1 MNKYIPLITA
11 LLMAISGPATAQSG
25 QEAEKI
31 MQVMKEVQAFYSA
44 RPQSFNI
51 YYTYS
56 NEHTP
61 GKVLDSLNGKMELS
75 GESYRYVL
83 GNTETI
89 HNKRYTVVLFKED
102 KLMYVAVSDSSQKQ
116 ANPLLPVK
124 ESLERT
130 GVSGCEI
137 THKGSQ
143 KLAQISFKE
152 GVPYK
157 YMELTLDTLSQRL
170 LSMRYI
176 VKTALLM
183 DAQDTAPGSE
193 YDEYAIVRAVLNNYK
208 QLPADARRFD
218 EQQFF
223 SREGNELKVTPAY
236 KEYKIFIGSP
246 NL

>member
-1 MNKYIPLITA
+1 
-11 LLMAISGPATAQSG
+11 MAISRPVAAQSR
-25 QEAEKI
+25 QDAEKV

-61 GKVLDSLNGKMELS
+61 GKILDSLNGKMELS
-75 GESYRYVL
+75 RESYRYVI

-102 KLMYVAVSDSSQKQ
+102 MLMYVAASDSSQKQ
-116 ANPLLPVK
+116 VNPLLPMK

-130 GVSGCEI
+130 GVSRCEI
-137 THKGSQ
+137 THKDSK
-143 KLAQISFKE
+143 KLIQISFKE
-152 GVPYK
+152 GAPYK
-157 YMELTLDTLSQRL
+157 HMELTLDTLSEHL

-193 YDEYAIVRAVLNNYK
+193 YDEYAIVQAVLNNYK
-208 QLPADARRFD
+208 QLPADENRFD
-218 EQQFF
+218 EKQFF
-223 SREGNELKVTPAY
+223 SREGDKLKVTPAY

>member
-1 MNKYIPLITA
+1 MNKYIPLIIA
-11 LLMAISGPATAQSG
+11 LLMAISRPAAAQSG
-25 QEAEKI
+25 QDVEKV
-31 MQVMKEVQAFYSA
+31 MQVMNEVQAFYNA

-61 GKVLDSLNGKMELS
+61 GKILDSLNGKMELS
-75 GESYRYVL
+75 GKYYRYTI

-89 HNKRYTVVLFKED
+89 HNKHYTVVLFKED
-102 KLMYVAVSDSSQKQ
+102 MLMYVAGSGSSGSQ
-116 ANPLLPVK
+116 ANPLLPMRG
-124 ESLERT
+124 SLERA
-130 GVSGCEI
+130 GVSRCEI
-137 THKGSQ
+137 THSGSQ
-143 KLAQISFKE
+143 KLVQISLKE
-152 GVPYK
+152 GAPYK
-157 YMELTLDTLSQRL
+157 HIELTLDTLSQRL

-183 DAQDTAPGSE
+183 DAPDTAPGSE
-193 YDEYAIVRAVLNNYK
+193 YDEYAIVQAVMNNYK
-208 QLPADARRFD
+208 QLPEDERRFD
-218 EQQFF
+218 EKQFF